1 VDRITPVKA
10 GELHLSFFG
19 PLLGKRMMTG
29 MVGIAEGRKAWVIPT
44 GNASWTGI
52 SWLVPP

>member
-52 SWLVPP
+52 SWLASP